1 MRPVLG
7 ASRSIVPDMQEFF
20 SFTASSYDAESLTPM
35 LAEKSAEGWSVVSIV
50 AAGTNIVAFLS
61 RESAEGADSASVAE
75 MAADVSVAASPVAA
89 AAVAAAA
96 VIDTPALPAVNTPY
110 VPADSS
116 ISTMPAAAP
125 AAATPEAATAEA
137 AIAAAAAAAT
147 AANEPAG
154 WATAPENDVADLTA
168 QVAASL
174 DAAAKN
180 TADFSGQ
187 VAAEAVVVTE
197 DVAEQAVEATAGA
210 APESGVPAGWYADP
224 SGRYELRY
232 WDGNAWTEHV
242 SRAGQQFTDAPVA

>member
-7 ASRSIVPDMQEFF
+7 ASRSILPDMQEFF

-96 VIDTPALPAVNTPY
+96 VIDTPALPAVDTPY

-174 DAAAKN
+174 DAAAEN

>member
-7 ASRSIVPDMQEFF
+7 ASRSILPDMQEFF

-96 VIDTPALPAVNTPY
+96 VIDTPALPAVDTPY